1 MINGNEPILKPLWRW
16 TVKSV
21 LLLGLFA
28 ALQQDSNG
36 QSEGAAEEPIDSG
49 SENGSSGQEKD
60 PAKAEKQERQ
70 TKREPKKAIRIPL
83 EGDDRFTKN
92 GVEYRKSWGFKAGVA
107 RLYPPLYS
115 G

>member
-28 ALQQDSNG
+28 ALQQDSIG
-36 QSEGAAEEPIDSG
+36 QSDGAADEPVDSG

-60 PAKAEKQERQ
+60 RSKAEKPE
-70 TKREPKKAIRIPL
+70 KAIRIPL

-92 GVEYRKSWGFKAGVA
+92 GVEYRKHWGFKAGVA
-107 RLYPPLYS
+107 SCIHRAIS
-115 G
+115 GGEIEW